1 MSDELAWMSGDAM
14 AAAVRDREV
23 SPVELVD
30 AVLERLEQTEPK
42 LNAFVTV
49 VAEQA
54 RERARVAEAV
64 VMSTPAEDLPPIY
77 GVPITV
83 KDLSDTEGV
92 RTTYGA
98 VAFRDHVPTKDSIA
112 WARLKAAGAILIGK
126 TTTPEF
132 GGLGVTESGLT
143 GITNNP
149 WKLTHT
155 AGGSSGGAAASV
167 AAGVGA
173 FAWGSDG
180 GGSVRVPAAC
190 CGVVGLKPSRGRIP
204 NDRLE
209 WDSVSS
215 DGPLT
220 RTVIDSAILL
230 QVTSG
235 PHHLDPLGLEHSG
248 ADFVSAVRAAGDLF
262 RLRIAFAPNPGGA
275 DVDKD
280 VAAVLAR
287 SVETIGSTA
296 GCHVEQVD
304 LNVPDPVDYFINF
317 WSPSFPSII
326 DMLTDGHPERAREVG
341 IPAATAEMARRGETV
356 SMAEYLRTAGPV
368 RGELYAAFDRVLGEF
383 DLIITPTMP
392 VAAFPHPGDFG
403 GNTHINGIP
412 VRFPSIDFHRFTE
425 SPSHAGLPAITVPCG
440 FTPEGLP
447 VGLQIVGPLYA
458 DAAVLS
464 AAAVI
469 EQVLPWS
476 AARPS
481 L

>member
-1 MSDELAWMSGDAM
+1 M
-14 AAAVRDREV
+14 
-23 SPVELVD
+23 
-30 AVLERLEQTEPK
+30 
-42 LNAFVTV
+42 
-49 VAEQA
+49 
-54 RERARVAEAV
+54 
-64 VMSTPAEDLPPIY
+64 
-77 GVPITV
+77 PITV
-83 KDLSDTEGV
+83 KDLTDTEGV

-98 VAFRDHVPTKDSIA
+98 VAFKDHVPTKDSIA

-180 GGSVRVPAAC
+180 GGSVRIPAAC

-204 NDRLE
+204 NDRLG

-230 QVTSG
+230 QITSG
-235 PHHLDPLGLEHSG
+235 PYHLDPLALEQSG
-248 ADFVSAVRAAGDLF
+248 ADVVGAVRAAGDLS
-262 RLRIAFAPNPGGA
+262 RLRIAFAPNPCGA
-275 DVDKD
+275 EVDKD

-287 SVETIGSTA
+287 AVETIASGA

-304 LNVPDPVDYFINF
+304 LDLPDPIDYFINM
-317 WSPSFPSII
+317 WSPSFPSMIE
-326 DMLTDGHPERAREVG
+326 MLTDGHPERARELG
-341 IPAATAEMARRGETV
+341 IPAATIEMAKRGESV
-356 SMAEYLRTAGPV
+356 SITQYMNTEGPV
-368 RGELYAAFDRVLGEF
+368 RGELYGAFDKVLGEF
-383 DLIITPTMP
+383 DLIFTPTMP
-392 VAAFPHPGDFG
+392 VTAFPHPGDFG
-403 GNTHINGIP
+403 GNTHVNGIP
-412 VRFPSIDFHRFTE
+412 VRVPSIDFHRFTE